1 MFRRCLVTTSILEEA
16 AAGRAIIQPLTVKQ
30 YHKFI
35 DSGWIKESTAFELL
49 DGFIVRKDRAKA
61 EEDIMTVGD
70 RHRIVVTLLSHLSP
84 QFVPF
89 GCFIQSQQ
97 PVSLPPH
104 SEPEPDASIIRGEL
118 SDFMDAPPAADDV
131 ECIIEVADSSL
142 PRDLGLKL
150 RMYANAGISQY
161 VVVDLVNNVVL
172 DHRKPKGKKYADVT
186 SLRVRQT
193 IELRAGGTK
202 SVSVSVSRLL
212 P

>member
-1 MFRRCLVTTSILEEA
+1 VTTSILEEA

-35 DSGWIKESTAFELL
+35 ESGWIEEDSASELL

-61 EEDIMTVGD
+61 GEDIMTVGD
-70 RHRIVVTLLSHLSP
+70 RHRIVVTLLAHLSP

-97 PVSLPPH
+97 PVSIPPH
-104 SEPEPDASIIRGEL
+104 SEPEPDASVIRGEL
-118 SDFMDAPPAADDV
+118 SDFMDGPPTADNV

-142 PRDLGLKL
+142 SRDLGLKL
-150 RMYANAGISQY
+150 QMYARAGIAQY
-161 VVVDLVNNVVL
+161 VVVDLVNKVVL

-186 SLRVRQT
+186 SLRARQT
-193 IELRAGGTK
+193 IDLRAGGTK
-202 SVSVSVSRLL
+202 TVSVPVSRLL